1 MKENIKMRAKQCSK
15 YVFFQIEGVC
25 LRNQKYPEYLLFK
38 LESDLDLGFLF
49 TALHYFN
56 RVLQKEL

>member
-1 MKENIKMRAKQCSK
+1 MRAKQCSK